1 MKFSVCLST
10 GYEGLAYP
18 IPFCAPQDLV
28 KTSQLCEKL
37 GYDAVWGND
46 HMTTQHYVRELF
58 PNTPPNFYEPLITLA
73 MIAQATTKLRVGTAL
88 LVLPMREPVYLAK
101 QVTTI
106 DQMSGGRFMMAVGLG
121 AYREEFEAWAGNKA
135 KKYRRGDMMD
145 EGLKAF
151 LTLMNEKTSSHEGP
165 YYSFSNVQLFPKAV
179 QKPFPLYIGGHNMAA
194 VERAAAVGQGWLPG
208 WRPFHEIDERI
219 KQLKSR
225 AAELGRN
232 PDDIEIAPQFSLLLG
247 KTNEQAEATY
257 MKSGL
262 VAHRVSLAYTGRDPM
277 HQVTANLVGSPASV
291 IEKIHKLRDMG
302 VNHCAAMVVAVNSL
316 QEYNEQ
322 VQYFAEEVMPHV
334 R

>member
-18 IPFCAPQDLV
+18 IPFCAPQELV
-28 KTSQLCEKL
+28 KTAQLCEQL
-37 GYDAVWGND
+37 GYQAVWGND

-58 PNTPPNFYEPLITLA
+58 PETPPNFYEPLITLA
-73 MIAQATTKLRVGTAL
+73 MIAQATTTLRVGTAL

-121 AYREEFEAWAGNKA
+121 AYREEFEAWAGKKA
-135 KKYRRGDMMD
+135 KVFRRGDMMD

-151 LTLMNEKTSSHEGP
+151 RALMYDRVSSHDGH
-165 YYSFSNVQLFPKAV
+165 YYSFADVELFPKAV
-179 QKPFPLYIGGHNMAA
+179 QQPFPLYIGGHNMAA
-194 VERAAAVGQGWLPG
+194 VERAAAIGEGWLPG
-208 WRPFHEIDERI
+208 WRPFNELDERI
-219 KQLKSR
+219 KQLKAR
-225 AAELGRN
+225 AEELGRD
-232 PDDIEIAPQFSLLLG
+232 PSKIEIAPQFSLLIG
-247 KTNEQAEATY
+247 KTNEEAEETY

-277 HQVTANLVGSPASV
+277 HQVTANLVGSPQSI
-291 IEKIHKLRDMG
+291 IEKIQTLKEIG
-302 VNHCAAMVVAVNSL
+302 VDHCAAMVVAVNSL
-316 QEYNEQ
+316 AEYNDQ
-322 VQYFAEEVMPHV
+322 VRWFAEEIMPHV

>member
-18 IPFCAPQDLV
+18 IPFCAPQELV
-28 KTSQLCEKL
+28 KTAQLCERL

-46 HMTTQHYVRELF
+46 HMTTQHYVRDLF
-58 PNTPPNFYEPLITLA
+58 PDTPPNFFEPLVVLA

-121 AYREEFEAWAGNKA
+121 AYREEFEAWAGRRSKEF
-135 KKYRRGDMMD
+135 RRGDMMD

-151 LTLMNEKTSSHEGP
+151 HILMNEKISSHDGH
-165 YYSFSNVQLFPKAV
+165 YYSFSNVELFPKAS
-179 QKPFPLYIGGHNMAA
+179 QKPFPLYIGGHNMHA
-194 VERAAAVGQGWLPG
+194 VERAASVGEDWLPG
-208 WRPFHEIDERI
+208 WRPFQELDERI
-219 KQLKSR
+219 KQLKKC
-225 AAELGRN
+225 AEEVGRD
-232 PDDIEIAPQFSLLLG
+232 PSKIEIAPQFSLLIG
-247 KTNEQAEATY
+247 KTDEEAERTY

-277 HQVTANLVGSPASV
+277 HQVTANLVGSPQSI
-291 IEKIHKLRDMG
+291 IEKIRALKAIG
-302 VNHCAAMVVAVNSL
+302 VDHCAAMVVAVNSL
-316 QEYNEQ
+316 DEYLEQ
-322 VQYFAEEVMPHV
+322 VEWFAKEIMPYV